1 MRCGVAKTARK
12 GREIGGYIA
21 QIDMKIFDPPTPIS
35 RKNSFNSSAEGRY
48 GSPTSMQTCS
58 RWSTEQRPLLSGY
71 VFRRDSAAA
80 TGASMARLTGNM
92 FVFAN
97 FVDLENRHP
106 KFALEFVS
114 KYASMSYIC
123 SGGGHRINTDPQ
135 RLRYM
140 DQALTPVSEGETQ
153 SLELFTHTDD
163 ARHAVE
169 HARKVAH
176 LTGGE
181 RLTAGEQPG

>member
-92 FVFAN
+92 FVFAKIRAGVRLQICQHGAVIDLAAGGEPPHRCTKKLRPIDD
-97 FVDLENRHP
+97 FVMAITSAGRM
-106 KFALEFVS
+106 V
-114 KYASMSYIC
+114 
-123 SGGGHRINTDPQ
+123 
-135 RLRYM
+135 
-140 DQALTPVSEGETQ
+140 
-153 SLELFTHTDD
+153 
-163 ARHAVE
+163 RHAPSNS
-169 HARKVAH
+169 
-176 LTGGE
+176 T
-181 RLTAGEQPG
+181 PGTY